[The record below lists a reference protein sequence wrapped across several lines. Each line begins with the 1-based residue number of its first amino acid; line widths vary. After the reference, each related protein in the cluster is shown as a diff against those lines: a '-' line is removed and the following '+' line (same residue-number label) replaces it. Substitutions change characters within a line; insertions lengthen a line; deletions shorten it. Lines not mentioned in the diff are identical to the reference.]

1 MNNLKRS
8 ILTLVL
14 LVCTINL
21 FAQNNPEEVQK
32 KIVIVKKMID
42 ENGNETVEEVTLEGD
57 EADAYMEELDIDIEI
72 EEGNTE
78 NRKVRIM
85 KFDSEEEMPEGIRK
99 ELDDMNID
107 INTTYGDK
115 KIKIKTDGAD
125 VKEYNSTEE
134 LPDDVKETLKKH
146 GINFKKSDKN
156 KKVKMMQ
163 MKSPSSKAF
172 LGVKMKKEV
181 ENINGV
187 ETITGESEEGV
198 LIDEVI
204 EESAAAEAG
213 IQAGDIITALDA
225 APTQSIEAVT
235 SVLMTKNPG
244 DQVSISYLRNGQ
256 ALQTTAT
263 LKEGTGSTSSQT
275 IEINKWINEDGE
287 EINIDGDAQIYFIDE
302 NDNEEEVSEK
312 RKTAESNQTLD
323 LSEISIFPNPTD
335 GKITLE
341 FTAPAQP
348 IQIKIIDVN
357 GKEVY
362 NKNLKRFDGRFKKVI
377 NLKNASKGTLLLSIL
392 QGNEVYSEKFILK

>member
-377 NLKNASKGTLLLSIL
+377 NLKNASKGTLLLSVL